1 MIDSGPLLLQVF
13 IEMDEAAL
21 VAMRDGQFEST
32 ITGTGTL
39 IRASV
44 NGSSFEYHPPSTMT
58 SSQVTT
64 FAQLA
69 LNYKRA
75 RVSRPITRTTV
86 RFS

>member
-1 MIDSGPLLLQVF
+1 MIDSGPILLQVF

-21 VAMRDGQFEST
+21 IAMRDGQFDST
-32 ITGTGTL
+32 ITGLGTL
-39 IRASV
+39 IRATV

-58 SSQVTT
+58 SSQVVA

-69 LNYKRA
+69 LNYKRS
-75 RVSRPITRTTV
+75 RVRKPITRTTV